1 MKAGII
7 VAMQSEYDALREA
20 GVASVVLSGIGK
32 ASAARA
38 ATELILTEHPDCIIN
53 SGVAGGLKDFIVKA
67 GDVVNA
73 SDGYARNFLFKQ
85 GLAKEMTAAGLNEVK
100 VQAGAK
106 AEHERRALAEA
117 QETKKTIEGKT
128 FEVKA
133 RGGAD
138 GRLYGAVTA
147 SDISDTLKAAGFEIE
162 KKKVVINNPIK
173 NTGIFS
179 VRIKLHPKVSAD
191 INVEVVTN

>member
-1 MKAGII
+1 MKVI
-7 VAMQSEYDALREA
+7 L
-20 GVASVVLSGIGK
+20 LSDVKNLG
-32 ASAARA
+32 
-38 ATELILTEHPDCIIN
+38 
-53 SGVAGGLKDFIVKA
+53 KA

-133 RGGAD
+133 RGSED
-138 GRLYGAVTA
+138 GRLFGAVTA
-147 SDISDTLKAAGFEIE
+147 ADISDTLKAAGFEIE

-173 NTGIFS
+173 NTGTFS
-179 VRIKLHPKVSAD
+179 VRVKLHPKVSAD
-191 INVEVVTN
+191 INVEVVTDRS

>member
-1 MKAGII
+1 
-7 VAMQSEYDALREA
+7 
-20 GVASVVLSGIGK
+20 
-32 ASAARA
+32 
-38 ATELILTEHPDCIIN
+38 
-53 SGVAGGLKDFIVKA
+53 
-67 GDVVNA
+67 
-73 SDGYARNFLFKQ
+73 
-85 GLAKEMTAAGLNEVK
+85 MTAAGLNEVK

-191 INVEVVTN
+191 INVEVVTG

>member
-1 MKAGII
+1 MKVI
-7 VAMQSEYDALREA
+7 L
-20 GVASVVLSGIGK
+20 LSDVKNLG
-32 ASAARA
+32 
-38 ATELILTEHPDCIIN
+38 
-53 SGVAGGLKDFIVKA
+53 KA

-106 AEHERRALAEA
+106 AELERRALAEA

-133 RGGAD
+133 TECRIDDLERGIY
-138 GRLYGAVTA
+138 L
-147 SDISDTLKAAGFEIE
+147 
-162 KKKVVINNPIK
+162 
-173 NTGIFS
+173 
-179 VRIKLHPKVSAD
+179 VRMETSNETFVQKIVKM
-191 INVEVVTN
+191 

>member
-1 MKAGII
+1 MKVI
-7 VAMQSEYDALREA
+7 
-20 GVASVVLSGIGK
+20 
-32 ASAARA
+32 
-38 ATELILTEHPDCIIN
+38 LISD
-53 SGVAGGLKDFIVKA
+53 VKHLGQA

-147 SDISDTLKAAGFEIE
+147 SDISDTLKASGFEIE

-179 VRIKLHPKVSAD
+179 VRIKLHP
-191 INVEVVTN
+191 